1 MSTSTMGTGGVPP
14 ADTAAETSAERAT
27 QAPRRPAPG
36 AGELDPPKKSFKGK
50 LLLGLGVWIGGVIVL
65 VVIYG
70 FKGTRNNEFQPQN
83 EFKLDNWVHLG
94 VFSINKAVLYL
105 FLAGI
110 ATCVSMIWISRRMQ
124 ERPNKV
130 QAAVEA
136 LFLLMR
142 DNIAGGGM
150 EEKQAAKWFPF
161 IGALFLFIFFSN
173 LVGYIPLPTNTE
185 HKIDILGAHIPSFSL
200 YAATANLSIPL
211 VLALVV
217 FVSYTYEGVRAKGPI
232 GYLKGLIPGGV
243 EGGMAV
249 FIFFLELLSNFMR
262 ILSLTIRLFANIL
275 AGHLIIL
282 FMAGALA
289 VILGVAWLGWFTIP
303 FGIALFAFEVGLVA
317 ALQAFIF
324 ATLTAIYLGGA
335 VAEDH

>member
-1 MSTSTMGTGGVPP
+1 MSTPPATGVGGVPP
-14 ADTAAETSAERAT
+14 PESETGS
-27 QAPRRPAPG
+27 APRRPAPG
-36 AGELDPPKKSFKGK
+36 AGDLEPPAAVKSSKKR
-50 LLLGLGVWIGGVIVL
+50 LLLSLAAVWLGGTILIAAIAG
-65 VVIYG
+65 
-70 FKGTRNNEFQPQN
+70 KGHRNNEFQPQN
-83 EFKLDNWVHLG
+83 EFKLDSWINLG
-94 VFSINKAVLYL
+94 AFSINKAVLYL

-110 ATCVSMIWISRRMQ
+110 ATCVTMIYVARRMQ

-130 QAAVEA
+130 QTAVEA
-136 LFLLMR
+136 LYQLMR
-142 DNIAGGGM
+142 DNITGSAM
-150 EEKQAAKWFPF
+150 DSKMAAKWFPF
-161 IGALFLFIFFSN
+161 IAALFLFIMFSN

-185 HKIDILGAHIPSFSL
+185 HEITVFGLEIPSFSL

-217 FVSYTYEGVRAKGPI
+217 FVAYTVEGVRKKGPI
-232 GYLKGLIPGGV
+232 GYLKGLVPGGV
-243 EGGMAV
+243 TGGMAV
-249 FIFFLELLSNFMR
+249 FIFGLEVLSNIMR
-262 ILSLTIRLFANIL
+262 LMSLSIRLFANIL

-289 VILGVAWLGWFTIP
+289 VILGFAALAWFTIP